1 MYYVPSGTVY
11 IIIFLWV
18 PWDTLNLDLWNYT
31 FTWHDCWVISD
42 ATLRTSGM
50 DDMMS
55 AAILCYADMDSG
67 FIAVGVITM
76 LIIMVLWLCGVVQAR
91 PWLKTASIMSLCCSW
106 RLWFAIHSS
115 NNTAA
120 IVLSGKY

>member
-1 MYYVPSGTVY
+1 MVVLLDGITYHQVLLHFIRCTIYMYYVSSGTVY
-11 IIIFLWV
+11 IIVFLWV

-42 ATLRTSGM
+42 ATLRTSAM
-50 DDMMS
+50 DDRMS

-76 LIIMVLWLCGVVQAR
+76 LIIMVLWLCGFVQAR
-91 PWLKTASIMSLCCSW
+91 PWLKTASIMSL
-106 RLWFAIHSS
+106 
-115 NNTAA
+115 
-120 IVLSGKY
+120 